1 MAAGGSTAGMGRAQE
16 RLDAAERFLQE
27 AEKAHPVDELRVAK
41 AELGVAKAELGVAKA
56 ELKAAPQEEKATA
69 ELGVAKAELGVAKA
83 ELKAAPQEEKATA
96 ELGVAKAELGV
107 AKAEW
112 QAAPKESKDQLWK
125 LVECAQAAVDPSDQ
139 PPRFRQFLDEQRRRD
154 EEQQSREEE
163 KERKREDEQRKILA
177 ALETSR
183 PPSVHGSITP
193 SSAAQGRE
201 NEFYNLLD
209 QMGLSW
215 PPELS
220 TLECSSS
227 IEGTHDNFTFSWKRS
242 TGLSTHFEDLSM
254 QSEDGGVTSALLGS
268 GEDIDEEEASHV
280 QSADDIEEEAS
291 HVQSADAREAASY
304 GELCSFLQKRGF
316 DAVVIGNGEGLPNRL
331 LFSTYAHS
339 MRQQVLTVKGQ
350 AVYTGM
356 RVYGRTDLVILD
368 NRGRQGEVRRQRV
381 KLGIEVKPAD
391 KIGRCEDASNP
402 ASREAATQLI
412 GLNINNMYNTPPVLL
427 TNLQK
432 IHWVF
437 YISDHEEHPWF
448 RMARKKFSR
457 FIDALRFVEEH
468 LWATNKC
475 HYEFGRGSSPAES
488 EGISA

>member
-1 MAAGGSTAGMGRAQE
+1 MAAHAGGADELAEARGKLR
-16 RLDAAERFLQE
+16 AAEEELQTVKTGGD
-27 AEKAHPVDELRVAK
+27 AQLITK
-41 AELGVAKAELGVAKA
+41 AELGVAEAKLGVAKAELGVAEAKWEA
-56 ELKAAPQEEKATA
+56 ATDDDKRDRLGRLVDTAQKSVESAQNTVNSANIAYENALRAAAPPHGTGVHPTA
-69 ELGVAKAELGVAKA
+69 
-83 ELKAAPQEEKATA
+83 
-96 ELGVAKAELGV
+96 
-107 AKAEW
+107 
-112 QAAPKESKDQLWK
+112 
-125 LVECAQAAVDPSDQ
+125 SDTS
-139 PPRFRQFLDEQRRRD
+139 FRQFLDEQRRRD
-154 EEQQSREEE
+154 EELQSREEE

>member
-1 MAAGGSTAGMGRAQE
+1 MG
-16 RLDAAERFLQE
+16 
-27 AEKAHPVDELRVAK
+27 
-41 AELGVAKAELGVAKA
+41 
-56 ELKAAPQEEKATA
+56 
-69 ELGVAKAELGVAKA
+69 
-83 ELKAAPQEEKATA
+83 
-96 ELGVAKAELGV
+96 
-107 AKAEW
+107 
-112 QAAPKESKDQLWK
+112 
-125 LVECAQAAVDPSDQ
+125 
-139 PPRFRQFLDEQRRRD
+139 
-154 EEQQSREEE
+154 
-163 KERKREDEQRKILA
+163 I
-177 ALETSR
+177 
-183 PPSVHGSITP
+183 
-193 SSAAQGRE
+193 
-201 NEFYNLLD
+201 
-209 QMGLSW
+209 SW

-220 TLECSSS
+220 ALECSRCSQD
-227 IEGTHDNFTFSWKRS
+227 IRENFTFSWKPS
-242 TGLSTHFEDLSM
+242 TQLSTHFEDLSV
-254 QSEDGGVTSALLGS
+254 QSEDGGVTSAVVGS
-268 GEDIDEEEASHV
+268 GEDIEEVEASQV
-280 QSADDIEEEAS
+280 QSADDIEEDAS

-339 MRQQVLTVKGQ
+339 MRRQVATVKGQ
-350 AVYTGM
+350 TVYTGM

-368 NRGRQGEVRRQRV
+368 DRGGQGEVSRQRV

-437 YISDHEEHPWF
+437 YISDHEEYPWF
-448 RMARKKFSR
+448 RMARKKFFR
-457 FIDALRFVEEH
+457 FIDALCFVEEH
-468 LWATNKC
+468 LWDSNKC